1 MCTRGREPS
10 DYLVA
15 LRHLVVDRVL
25 EIRECVTEL
34 AHELGER
41 GDASHITYIRMA
53 VLVTDEV
60 GPVDLPRHR
69 QVPFAPYFVDSAPR
83 QILVLLRRR
92 HRRSFP
98 RMIATGNVF
107 STGIEC
113 ITTIEKF
120 AFMKS
125 RSSS

>member
-15 LRHLVVDRVL
+15 FCHLVVDRVV

-34 AHELGER
+34 AHVPDER

-60 GPVDLPRHR
+60 CPVDLPRHR
-69 QVPFAPYFVDSAPR
+69 QVPFTPYFVDSASR
-83 QILVLLRRR
+83 QSLVLLRRHGR
-92 HRRSFP
+92 NFP
-98 RMIATGNVF
+98 RTVAMGNV
-107 STGIEC
+107 SSNGIERM
-113 ITTIEKF
+113 TTSVRF
-120 AFMKS
+120 
-125 RSSS
+125 

>member
-69 QVPFAPYFVDSAPR
+69 QVPFTPYFVDGAPR
-83 QILVLLRRR
+83 QILALFGR
-92 HRRSFP
+92 HGTNFAGTV
-98 RMIATGNVF
+98 ATGRVSPN
-107 STGIEC
+107 GIERM
-113 ITTIEKF
+113 TTTVGF

-125 RSSS
+125 